1 MMHSMENPMMREF
14 AEMTLMLP
22 VIGTVLTF
30 FGAPVGL
37 TAALGR
43 YSLNGFSSPFLCKLY
58 DHGGTSDVEFAEMVL
73 MLPVIG
79 SVHIFFGAP

>member
-1 MMHSMENPMMREF
+1 MMMHSMENPMMREF

-37 TAALGR
+37 TAALGK
-43 YSLNGFSSPFLCKLY
+43 YSQNAFSSPSC
-58 DHGGTSDVEFAEMVL
+58 V
-73 MLPVIG
+73 
-79 SVHIFFGAP
+79 